1 MSDVNFIL
9 LLAVLILI
17 LALYCFRQ
25 WSKACTK
32 SMVLVR
38 FLFCSLDLLCKM
50 GKLNVK
56 DYLKFSGMCLKI
68 PAKIP
73 EEVLKLMEEK

>member
-1 MSDVNFIL
+1 
-9 LLAVLILI
+9 
-17 LALYCFRQ
+17 
-25 WSKACTK
+25 
-32 SMVLVR
+32 
-38 FLFCSLDLLCKM
+38 M